1 MTQMHGLVAY
11 NGILC
16 GDSRFFSLSDYW
28 EYTVVLLHDKY
39 RPKVDVARQGIR
51 ELSLE
56 SSTRSGFI

>member
-1 MTQMHGLVAY
+1 MTQMHGIVAY

-39 RPKVDVARQGIR
+39 RPKVDVARQGIKS
-51 ELSLE
+51 EAK
-56 SSTRSGFI
+56 RS